1 MKSSD
6 LEKSIQVSIKSSLLI
21 STVSPDLRIRFEVIT
36 SQFYQITITI
46 HYNHQEFIHVCIHE
60 RQETISVFNIQCAQ
74 R

>member
-21 STVSPDLRIRFEVIT
+21 STVSPDLRILFEVT

-60 RQETISVFNIQCAQ
+60 RQETIPVFNIQCAQ